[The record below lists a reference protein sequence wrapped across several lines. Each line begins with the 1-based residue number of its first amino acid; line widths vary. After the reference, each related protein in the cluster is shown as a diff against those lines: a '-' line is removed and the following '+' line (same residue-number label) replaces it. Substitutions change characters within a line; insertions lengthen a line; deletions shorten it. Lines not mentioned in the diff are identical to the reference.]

1 VPLLSRG
8 KLVGVINVQHK
19 KQHEHTQREIQLLS
33 TIGFLVGA
41 EIEMA
46 RLEMER
52 EELSDRLETRKVVD
66 RAKGILQRDLKID
79 EESAYAAL
87 RKQSRQKRRSMK
99 ELAEAI
105 VLSDEL
111 RRLGRTGQDARPAAK

>member
-1 VPLLSRG
+1 
-8 KLVGVINVQHK
+8 VGVINVQHK

-87 RKQSRQKRRSMK
+87 RKQSRQKRRSMR

-111 RRLGRTGQDARPAAK
+111 RRLGRSGQDARHPVK

>member
-1 VPLLSRG
+1 
-8 KLVGVINVQHK
+8 
-19 KQHEHTQREIQLLS
+19 
-33 TIGFLVGA
+33 
-41 EIEMA
+41 
-46 RLEMER
+46 
-52 EELSDRLETRKVVD
+52 VVD

-87 RKQSRQKRRSMK
+87 RKQSRQKRRSMR

-111 RRLGRTGQDARPAAK
+111 RRLGRSGADARMPAK